1 MLIRQV
7 ALLGTASVVV
17 GVLVGGVGG
26 RLVMRVSAIAAGS
39 DAAGFVTENENTVG
53 EITVGGTVAL
63 IVFGG
68 ELGGLLA
75 SIAVVGA
82 EPWLRW
88 MGPVRGIGFGL
99 AVLAAYF
106 SFDTLDFRLIDPPA
120 LNVAMF
126 AGLFMVFGFAVSGVY
141 WALDRKLP
149 PAGDDIQVGY
159 VLLASFGF
167 MALFMAALFFTTPS
181 FCGCE
186 PAHLI
191 GLTILVMV
199 ASTAIT
205 LAASA
210 SPNVPR
216 WLSRTATLA
225 GYGALAA
232 LLAMG
237 LSRTLDQIRDIV

>member
-7 ALLGTASVVV
+7 ALLGTASVVA
-17 GVLVGGVGG
+17 GVLVLGVGS
-26 RLVMRVSAIAAGS
+26 RLVMRLSAIAAGS
-39 DAAGFVTENENTVG
+39 DAAGLVTENGNTVG
-53 EITVGGTVAL
+53 EITVGGTVGL

-68 ELGGLLA
+68 GLGGLLA
-75 SIAVVGA
+75 SVVIVGA

-88 MGPVRGIGFGL
+88 MGPLRGLGFGL
-99 AVLAAYF
+99 AVPAAYF

-126 AGLFMVFGFAVSGVY
+126 ASLFIVFGFAVSGVY
-141 WALDRKLP
+141 WALDQKLP
-149 PAGDDIQVGY
+149 PAGDDVQTGY
-159 VLLASFGF
+159 VVLASFGS
-167 MALFMAALFFTTPS
+167 MALFMAGLFFTSQS

-186 PAHLI
+186 PAHLT

-199 ASTAIT
+199 TSTAIT
-205 LAASA
+205 LAASTSA
-210 SPNVPR
+210 AVPR
-216 WLSRTATLA
+216 WLSRTATLT

-237 LSRTLDQIRDIV
+237 LSRILDQIRDVV

>member
-1 MLIRQV
+1 
-7 ALLGTASVVV
+7 
-17 GVLVGGVGG
+17 
-26 RLVMRVSAIAAGS
+26 MRVSAIAAGS
-39 DAAGFVTENENTVG
+39 DAAGLLTKNENTIG

-68 ELGGLLA
+68 GLGGLLA
-75 SIAVVGA
+75 SIVIVAA
-82 EPWLRW
+82 EPWLQW
-88 MGPVRGIGFGL
+88 MGALRGLGFGL

-126 AGLFMVFGFAVSGVY
+126 AGLFIAFGFAVSGVY
-141 WALDRKLP
+141 WALDLKLP
-149 PAGDDIQVGY
+149 PAGDDVQIGY

-167 MALFMAALFFTTPS
+167 MALFMVGLFFTTPS

-186 PAHLI
+186 PAHLT

-205 LAASA
+205 LAAST
-210 SPNVPR
+210 PVTVPR
-216 WLSRTATLA
+216 WLARPPPSPATAHWLP
-225 GYGALAA
+225 
-232 LLAMG
+232 
-237 LSRTLDQIRDIV
+237 SSP